1 MTTVQLS
8 TSFQRPV
15 VGRDVFVQVELTKL
29 GRTLAFAEIDMTAD
43 GKTVAHASAVYAI
56 IG

>member
-15 VGRDVFVQVELTKL
+15 VGKDVLVGVEVTKL
-29 GRTLAFAEIDMTAD
+29 GRTLAFAEIDMTVDSA
-43 GKTVAHASAVYAI
+43 TVARASAVYAI